1 MVEIYQITI
10 SIKERNLYMKNE
22 INIENI
28 VGQLSVDYKDASVLT
43 TSSKELELVDYCFK
57 SITCNDEGIEKLLY
71 ECVGSCL
78 CRTAK
83 LQKAFIFKGEGRNGK
98 GVLAKIIEKLLGEK
112 QCSHEHLEQL
122 SGSRLGGKTTIKAL
136 MGCTANIV
144 PDQGQPRYV
153 NTSLIKSIIAGD
165 TISVEQKR
173 EGKIEFEPYAT
184 MIFLVNDV
192 IDFKET
198 GLAIKDRFIVI
209 NFNAVFT
216 DENNNRNINIAE
228 ELCQPLELQIIATRA
243 IQAFS
248 EVLKNGK
255 FTIPSSVEEETK
267 RYFLDCN
274 STEEFCELF
283 PIKEIIIKSKY
294 YDEYRKWCNRNNKEA
309 VSNAI
314 FGKRVLA
321 LGYRPERYSFGNNR
335 HTYYASPTFK
345 NCDSIDI
352 YHRYLVKC
360 CLEEEQE
367 KRTTERELNQADK
380 YSFSQYLWRNIIGL
394 D

>member
-1 MVEIYQITI
+1 MET
-10 SIKERNLYMKNE
+10 K
-22 INIENI
+22 IENI
-28 VGQLSVDYKDASVLT
+28 IANLQVPYNNYGVLT
-43 TSSKELELVDYCFK
+43 TPSDELDIVNYYFSSICCQNKEL
-57 SITCNDEGIEKLLY
+57 EKLLY

-78 CRTAK
+78 CKSAK

-98 GVLAKIIEKLLGEK
+98 GVLVKIIEKLLGEK
-112 QCSHEHLEQL
+112 QCSHERLEQL
-122 SGSRLGGKTTIKAL
+122 SGSRLGSKSTIKAL

-153 NTSLIKSIIAGD
+153 NTSLIKQIIAGD

-209 NFNAVFT
+209 PFNAVFT
-216 DENNNRNINIAE
+216 DENNNRNVNIGE
-228 ELCQPLELQIIATRA
+228 ELCKPLALQIIATRA

-274 STEEFCELF
+274 STEEFCELY

-335 HTYYASPTFK
+335 HTYYASPSFS
-345 NCDSIDI
+345 NCDSQDI
-352 YHRYLVKC
+352 YNRYLVKC

-367 KRTTERELNQADK
+367 KRTTEIQLNQADK

>member
-1 MVEIYQITI
+1 MRT
-10 SIKERNLYMKNE
+10 K
-22 INIENI
+22 IENI
-28 VGQLSVDYKDASVLT
+28 IANLQVPYNNYGVLT
-43 TSSKELELVDYCFK
+43 TPSDELDIVNYYFDSICCHNKE
-57 SITCNDEGIEKLLY
+57 IETLLY

-112 QCSHEHLEQL
+112 QCSHERLEQL
-122 SGSRLGGKTTIKAL
+122 SGSRLGSKSTIKAL

-144 PDQGQPRYV
+144 LDQGQPRYV

-184 MIFLVNDV
+184 LIFLVNDV

-209 NFNAVFT
+209 PFNAVFT
-216 DENNNRNINIAE
+216 DDNNNRNVNIGE
-228 ELCQPLELQIIATRA
+228 ELCQPTALQIIATRA

-255 FTIPSSVEEETK
+255 FTIPSMVEAETNK
-267 RYFLDCN
+267 YFMDCN
-274 STEEFCELF
+274 NVAEFCGLY

-367 KRTTERELNQADK
+367 KRATERQLNQADK

>member
-1 MVEIYQITI
+1 MKEYDNNFNVQ
-10 SIKERNLYMKNE
+10 SIDS
-22 INIENI
+22 I
-28 VGQLSVDYKDASVLT
+28 VGQLNVPYKDTSILT
-43 TSSKELELVDYCFK
+43 TSSKELELVDYYFK

-71 ECVGSCL
+71 SVIGYSL
-78 CRTAK
+78 CKTSVFCRG
-83 LQKAFIFKGEGRNGK
+83 FIFKGDGRNGK
-98 GVLAKIIEKLLGEK
+98 SKIFRILEALLGDE
-112 QCSHEHLEQL
+112 QCSHEHLENL
-122 SGSRLGGKTTIKAL
+122 SGSKLGSKSTVKNL
-136 MGCTANIV
+136 EGCTVNIAE
-144 PDQGQPRYV
+144 DQKQPKFV
-153 NTSLIKSIIAGD
+153 NTSLITRIISGEP
-165 TISVEQKR
+165 IPIEQR
-173 EGKIEFEPYAT
+173 GKESYNLFPYAT
-184 MIFLVNDV
+184 MLFSVNEV
-192 IDFKET
+192 IDFKGA
-198 GLAIKDRFIVI
+198 GLYITDRFFVI
-209 NFNAVFT
+209 PFNATFT
-216 DENNNRNINIAE
+216 DDNNNRNVNIGE
-228 ELCQPLELQIIATRA
+228 ELCKPLALQIIATRA

-255 FTIPSSVEEETK
+255 FTIPPSVEEETK
-267 RYFLDCN
+267 KYFMDCN
-274 STEEFCELF
+274 NVAEFCELY

-294 YDEYRKWCNRNNKEA
+294 YDEYRKWCHRNNKEA

-335 HTYYASPTFK
+335 HTYYASPSFK

>member
-1 MVEIYQITI
+1 
-10 SIKERNLYMKNE
+10 MKNE

-43 TSSKELELVDYCFK
+43 TSSKELELVDYYFK

-83 LQKAFIFKGEGRNGK
+83 LQKGFIFFGEGRNGK
-98 GVLAKIIEKLLGEK
+98 GVLAKVISKIAGEL
-112 QCSHEHLEQL
+112 CSHERLEQL
-122 SGSRLGGKTTIKAL
+122 SGSRLGGKSTVKAL

-209 NFNAVFT
+209 KFPAVFT
-216 DENNNRNINIAE
+216 DDNNNRNINIAE
-228 ELCQPLELQIIATRA
+228 ELCQPLALQIIATRA

-255 FTIPSSVEEETK
+255 FTIPPSVEEETK
-267 RYFLDCN
+267 KYFMDCN
-274 STEEFCELF
+274 NVAEFCELY
-283 PIKEIIIKSKY
+283 PIKDIIIKSKY

-335 HTYYASPTFK
+335 HTYYASPTFN

-352 YHRYLVKC
+352 YHRYLVRC
-360 CLEEEQE
+360 GLEEDEEKTTSEEQLTKAYIE
-367 KRTTERELNQADK
+367 
-380 YSFSQYLWRNIIGL
+380 SFSEYLWRNIIGL

>member
-1 MVEIYQITI
+1 MSNNI
-10 SIKERNLYMKNE
+10 NE
-22 INIENI
+22 LVAELK
-28 VGQLSVDYKDASVLT
+28 VPWDDLKVLST
-43 TSSKELELVDYCFK
+43 PSKELDITNYFFE
-57 SITCNDEGIEKLLY
+57 SITCGDKEVEKLLY

-78 CRTAK
+78 CTTAS
-83 LQKAFIFKGEGRNGK
+83 LQKGFIFLGEGRNGK
-98 GVLAKIIEKLLGEK
+98 GVLAKLITKLIGK
-112 QCSHEHLEQL
+112 RCSHEHLEHL
-122 SGSRLGGKTTIKAL
+122 SGSRLGGKSTIKAL
-136 MGCTANIV
+136 MGCTANVV
-144 PDQGQPRYV
+144 PDQGQPKYV

-165 TISVEQKR
+165 IISVEQKR

-209 NFNAVFT
+209 KFPAVFT
-216 DENNNRNINIAE
+216 DGNNNRNINIAE
-228 ELCQPLELQIIATRA
+228 ELCQPLALQIIATRA

-267 RYFLDCN
+267 KYFMECN
-274 STEEFCELF
+274 NVAEFCELY

>member
-1 MVEIYQITI
+1 MREYDN
-10 SIKERNLYMKNE
+10 NLNVQA
-22 INIENI
+22 IDNI
-28 VGQLSVDYKDASVLT
+28 VAQLSVPYKDTSILT
-43 TSSKELELVDYCFK
+43 TSSKELELVDYYFK
-57 SITCNDEGIEKLLY
+57 SVSCNDEGIEKLLY

-78 CRTAK
+78 CTTAS
-83 LQKAFIFKGEGRNGK
+83 LQKAFIFFGEGRNGK
-98 GVLAKIIEKLLGEK
+98 GVLAKLITKLLGK
-112 QCSHEHLEQL
+112 QCSHERLEQL
-122 SGSRLGGKTTIKAL
+122 SGSRLGSKSTIKAL

-184 MIFLVNDV
+184 LIFLVNDV
-192 IDFKET
+192 IDFKEI

-209 NFNAVFT
+209 PFLAQFT
-216 DENNNRNINIAE
+216 DDHNNRNINIAE
-228 ELCQPLELQIIATRA
+228 ELCQPLALQIIATRA
-243 IQAFS
+243 IQAFR

-267 RYFLDCN
+267 KYFMECN
-274 STEEFCELF
+274 NVAEFCELY
-283 PIKEIIIKSKY
+283 PIKDIIIKSKY

-335 HTYYASPTFK
+335 HTYYASPTFS
-345 NCDSIDI
+345 NCDSQDI
-352 YHRYLVKC
+352 YNRYLTSCGLTEQMEKTTS
-360 CLEEEQE
+360 EEA
-367 KRTTERELNQADK
+367 LAK
-380 YSFSQYLWRNIIGL
+380 YDITNFNQYLWL
-394 D
+394 DLVNGR

>member
-1 MVEIYQITI
+1 MILATI
-10 SIKERNLYMKNE
+10 FMRCMKMWNNNINE
-22 INIENI
+22 LVAELK
-28 VGQLSVDYKDASVLT
+28 VPWDDLKVLST
-43 TSSKELELVDYCFK
+43 PSKELDLVNYYFSSICCQNKEL
-57 SITCNDEGIEKLLY
+57 EKLIY

-78 CRTAK
+78 CKSAK
-83 LQKAFIFKGEGRNGK
+83 LQKGFIFFGEGRNGK
-98 GVLAKIIEKLLGEK
+98 GVLAKVISKIVGEL
-112 QCSHEHLEQL
+112 CSHERLEQL
-122 SGSRLGGKTTIKAL
+122 SGSRLGGKTTVKAL

-209 NFNAVFT
+209 KFPAVFT
-216 DENNNRNINIAE
+216 DDNNNRNINIAE
-228 ELCQPLELQIIATRA
+228 ELCQPLALQIIATRA

-255 FTIPSSVEEETK
+255 FTIPPSVEAETK
-267 RYFLDCN
+267 KYFMECN
-274 STEEFCELF
+274 NVAEFCELY
-283 PIKEIIIKSKY
+283 PIKDIIIKSKY

-335 HTYYASPTFK
+335 HTYYASPTFN

-352 YHRYLVKC
+352 YHRYLVRC
-360 CLEEEQE
+360 GLEEDEEKTTSEEQLTKAYIE
-367 KRTTERELNQADK
+367 
-380 YSFSQYLWRNIIGL
+380 SFSEYLWRNIIGL

>member
-1 MVEIYQITI
+1 
-10 SIKERNLYMKNE
+10 MKNN
-22 INIENI
+22 INIDSI
-28 VGQLSVDYKDASVLT
+28 VAQLSVPYKDTSVLT
-43 TSSKELELVDYCFK
+43 TSYKELELVDYYFK
-57 SITCNDEGIEKLLY
+57 SITCNDEGREKLLY

-98 GVLAKIIEKLLGEK
+98 GVLAKLISKILGEK

-122 SGSRLGGKTTIKAL
+122 SGSRLGSKSTIKAL

-153 NTSLIKSIIAGD
+153 NTSLIKQIIAGD

-209 NFNAVFT
+209 PFNAVFT
-216 DENNNRNINIAE
+216 DDNNNRNINIAE
-228 ELCQPLELQIIATRA
+228 ELCQPLALQIIATRA

-248 EVLKNGK
+248 EVLKKGK
-255 FTIPSSVEEETK
+255 FTIPSSVEAETK
-267 RYFLDCN
+267 KYFMDCN
-274 STEEFCELF
+274 NVAEFCELY

-335 HTYYASPTFK
+335 HTYYASPSFS
-345 NCDSIDI
+345 NCDSKDI
-352 YHRYLVKC
+352 YDRYLTSCGLSEQMEKTTS
-360 CLEEEQE
+360 EEA
-367 KRTTERELNQADK
+367 LAK
-380 YSFSQYLWRNIIGL
+380 YDITNFNDYLWL
-394 D
+394 DLIKH

>member
-1 MVEIYQITI
+1 MWNNNITELVAEL
-10 SIKERNLYMKNE
+10 KVPWYDLK
-22 INIENI
+22 
-28 VGQLSVDYKDASVLT
+28 VLST
-43 TSSKELELVDYCFK
+43 PSKELNIVNYYFSSICCQNKEL
-57 SITCNDEGIEKLLY
+57 EKLLY

-78 CRTAK
+78 CKTAK
-83 LQKAFIFKGEGRNGK
+83 LQKGFIFYGEGRNGK
-98 GVLAKIIEKLLGEK
+98 GVLAKAISRIAGEL
-112 QCSHEHLEQL
+112 CSHERLEQL
-122 SGSRLGGKTTIKAL
+122 SGSRLGSKSTIKAL

-184 MIFLVNDV
+184 LIFLVNDV

-209 NFNAVFT
+209 KFPAVFT
-216 DENNNRNINIAE
+216 DDNNNRNVNIGE
-228 ELCQPLELQIIATRA
+228 ELCKPLALQIIATRA

-255 FTIPSSVEEETK
+255 FTIPPSVEEETK
-267 RYFLDCN
+267 KYFMECN
-274 STEEFCELF
+274 NVAEFCELY
-283 PIKEIIIKSKY
+283 PIKDIIIKSKY

-335 HTYYASPTFK
+335 HTYYASPTFS
-345 NCDSIDI
+345 NCDSQDI
-352 YHRYLVKC
+352 YNRYLTSCGLSEQMEKTTS
-360 CLEEEQE
+360 EEA
-367 KRTTERELNQADK
+367 LAK
-380 YSFSQYLWRNIIGL
+380 YDITNFNEFLWL
-394 D
+394 DLIKV

>member
-1 MVEIYQITI
+1 MET
-10 SIKERNLYMKNE
+10 K
-22 INIENI
+22 IENI
-28 VGQLSVDYKDASVLT
+28 IANLQVPYNNYGVLT
-43 TSSKELELVDYCFK
+43 TPSDELDIVNYYFDSICCQNKE
-57 SITCNDEGIEKLLY
+57 IETLLY

-78 CRTAK
+78 CRTSK

-112 QCSHEHLEQL
+112 QCSHERLEQL
-122 SGSRLGGKTTIKAL
+122 SGSRLGSKSTIKAL

-153 NTSLIKSIIAGD
+153 NTSLIKQIIAGD

-209 NFNAVFT
+209 KFPAVFT
-216 DENNNRNINIAE
+216 DDNNNRNINIAE
-228 ELCQPLELQIIATRA
+228 ELCQPLALQIIATRA

-255 FTIPSSVEEETK
+255 FTIPPSVEEETK
-267 RYFLDCN
+267 KYFMESN
-274 STEEFCELF
+274 NVAEFCELY

>member
-1 MVEIYQITI
+1 MSNNI
-10 SIKERNLYMKNE
+10 NE
-22 INIENI
+22 LVAELK
-28 VGQLSVDYKDASVLT
+28 VPWDDLKVLST
-43 TSSKELELVDYCFK
+43 PSKELDVVNYYF
-57 SITCNDEGIEKLLY
+57 SSTCCHNKEIETLLY
-71 ECVGSCL
+71 ECVGYCL
-78 CRTAK
+78 CKTAS

-98 GVLAKIIEKLLGEK
+98 GVLAKVIQKILGEK
-112 QCSHEHLEQL
+112 QCSHEHLEHL
-122 SGSRLGGKTTIKAL
+122 SGSRLGSKSTIKSL

-153 NTSLIKSIIAGD
+153 NTSLIKQIIAGD

-209 NFNAVFT
+209 PFNAVFT
-216 DENNNRNINIAE
+216 DDNNNRNINIAE
-228 ELCQPLELQIIATRA
+228 ELCQPLALQIIATRA

-267 RYFLDCN
+267 KYFMDCN
-274 STEEFCELF
+274 NVAEFCELH
-283 PIKEIIIKSKY
+283 PIKEIMIKSKY
-294 YDEYRKWCNRNNKEA
+294 YDEYRKWCNHNNKEA

-321 LGYRPERYSFGNNR
+321 LGYRAERYSFGNNR
-335 HTYYASPTFK
+335 HTYYASPTFSNSDSK
-345 NCDSIDI
+345 NI
-352 YHRYLVKC
+352 YDRYLTKC
-360 CLEEEQE
+360 CLEEAQE
-367 KRTTERELNQADK
+367 KRTTEEQLNQADK
-380 YSFSQYLWRNIIGL
+380 YGFSQYLWL
-394 D
+394 DLINLI

>member
-1 MVEIYQITI
+1 M
-10 SIKERNLYMKNE
+10 KEYDNNFNVQA
-22 INIENI
+22 IDSI
-28 VGQLSVDYKDASVLT
+28 VGQLNVPYKDTSILT
-43 TSSKELELVDYCFK
+43 TSSKELELVDYYFK

-71 ECVGSCL
+71 SVIGYSL
-78 CRTAK
+78 CKTSVFCRG
-83 LQKAFIFKGEGRNGK
+83 FIFKGDGRNGK
-98 GVLAKIIEKLLGEK
+98 SKIFRILEALLGDE
-112 QCSHEHLEQL
+112 QCSHEHLENL
-122 SGSRLGGKTTIKAL
+122 SGSKLGSKSTVKNL
-136 MGCTANIV
+136 EGCTVNIAE
-144 PDQGQPRYV
+144 DQKQPKFV
-153 NTSLIKSIIAGD
+153 NTSLITRIISGEP
-165 TISVEQKR
+165 IPIEQR
-173 EGKIEFEPYAT
+173 GKESYNLFPYAT
-184 MIFLVNDV
+184 MLFSVNEV
-192 IDFKET
+192 IDFKGA
-198 GLAIKDRFIVI
+198 GLYITDRFFVI
-209 NFNAVFT
+209 PFNATFT
-216 DENNNRNINIAE
+216 DDNNNRNVNIGE
-228 ELCQPLELQIIATRA
+228 ELCKPLALQIIATRA

-267 RYFLDCN
+267 KYFMDCN
-274 STEEFCELF
+274 NVAEFCELY

-380 YSFSQYLWRNIIGL
+380 YSFSQYLWQNIIGL

>member
-1 MVEIYQITI
+1 MREYDN
-10 SIKERNLYMKNE
+10 NLNVQA
-22 INIENI
+22 IDNI
-28 VGQLSVDYKDASVLT
+28 VAQLSVPYKDTSILT
-43 TSSKELELVDYCFK
+43 TSSKELELVDYYFK
-57 SITCNDEGIEKLLY
+57 SVSCNDEGIEKLLY

-78 CRTAK
+78 CTTAS
-83 LQKAFIFKGEGRNGK
+83 LQKAFIFFGEGRNGK
-98 GVLAKIIEKLLGEK
+98 GVLAKLITKLLGK
-112 QCSHEHLEQL
+112 QCSHERLEQL
-122 SGSRLGGKTTIKAL
+122 SGSRLGSKSTIKAL

-184 MIFLVNDV
+184 LIFLVNDV
-192 IDFKET
+192 IDFKEI

-209 NFNAVFT
+209 PFLAQFT
-216 DENNNRNINIAE
+216 DDHNNRNINIAE
-228 ELCQPLELQIIATRA
+228 ELCQPLALQIIATRA
-243 IQAFS
+243 IQAFR

-267 RYFLDCN
+267 KYFMECN
-274 STEEFCELF
+274 NVAEFCELY
-283 PIKEIIIKSKY
+283 PIKDIIIKSKY

-335 HTYYASPTFK
+335 HTYYASPTFS
-345 NCDSIDI
+345 NCDSQDI
-352 YHRYLVKC
+352 YNRYLTSCGLTEQMEKTTS
-360 CLEEEQE
+360 EEA
-367 KRTTERELNQADK
+367 LAK
-380 YSFSQYLWRNIIGL
+380 YDITNFNQYLWL
-394 D
+394 DLVNRR

>member
-1 MVEIYQITI
+1 MRT
-10 SIKERNLYMKNE
+10 K
-22 INIENI
+22 IENI
-28 VGQLSVDYKDASVLT
+28 IANLQVPYNNYGVLT
-43 TSSKELELVDYCFK
+43 TPSDELDIVNYYFDSICCQNKE
-57 SITCNDEGIEKLLY
+57 IETLLY

-122 SGSRLGGKTTIKAL
+122 SGSRLGSKSTIKAL

-209 NFNAVFT
+209 KFNSVFT
-216 DENNNRNINIAE
+216 DDNNNRNINIAE
-228 ELCQPLELQIIATRA
+228 ELCQPLALQIIATRA

-274 STEEFCELF
+274 STEEFCELY

-335 HTYYASPTFK
+335 HTYYASPTFS
-345 NCDSIDI
+345 NSDSKEI
-352 YHRYLVKC
+352 YDRYLVSC
-360 CLEEEQE
+360 GLSEQQE
-367 KRTTERELNQADK
+367 KTTSEEALAK
-380 YSFSQYLWRNIIGL
+380 YDITNFNEYLWL
-394 D
+394 DLVNRR

>member
-1 MVEIYQITI
+1 MREYDN
-10 SIKERNLYMKNE
+10 NLNVQA
-22 INIENI
+22 IDNI
-28 VGQLSVDYKDASVLT
+28 VAQLSVPYKDTSILT
-43 TSSKELELVDYCFK
+43 TSSKELELVDYYFK
-57 SITCNDEGIEKLLY
+57 SVSCNDEGIEKLLY

-78 CRTAK
+78 CTTAS
-83 LQKAFIFKGEGRNGK
+83 LQKAFIFFGEGRNGK
-98 GVLAKIIEKLLGEK
+98 GVLAKLITKLLGK
-112 QCSHEHLEQL
+112 QCSHERLEQL
-122 SGSRLGGKTTIKAL
+122 SGSRLGSKSTIKAL

-184 MIFLVNDV
+184 LIFLVNDV
-192 IDFKET
+192 IDFKEI

-209 NFNAVFT
+209 PFLAQFT
-216 DENNNRNINIAE
+216 DDHNNRNINIAE
-228 ELCQPLELQIIATRA
+228 ELCQPLALQIIATRA

-267 RYFLDCN
+267 KYFMECN
-274 STEEFCELF
+274 NVAEFCELY
-283 PIKEIIIKSKY
+283 PIKDIIIKSKY

-335 HTYYASPTFK
+335 HTYYASPTFS
-345 NCDSIDI
+345 NCDSQDI
-352 YHRYLVKC
+352 YNRYLTSCGLTEQMEKTTS
-360 CLEEEQE
+360 EEA
-367 KRTTERELNQADK
+367 LAK
-380 YSFSQYLWRNIIGL
+380 YDITNFNQYLWL
-394 D
+394 DLVNRR

>member
-1 MVEIYQITI
+1 MRT
-10 SIKERNLYMKNE
+10 K
-22 INIENI
+22 IENI
-28 VGQLSVDYKDASVLT
+28 IANLQVPYNNYGVLT
-43 TSSKELELVDYCFK
+43 TPSDELDIVNYYFDSICCQNKE
-57 SITCNDEGIEKLLY
+57 IETLLY

-122 SGSRLGGKTTIKAL
+122 SGSRLGGKSTIKAL

-144 PDQGQPRYV
+144 PDQGQPKYV

-209 NFNAVFT
+209 KFTSVFT
-216 DENNNRNINIAE
+216 DDNNNRNINIAE
-228 ELCQPLELQIIATRA
+228 ELCQPLALQIIATRA

-255 FTIPSSVEEETK
+255 FTIPAIVEEETK

-274 STEEFCELF
+274 STEEFCELY

-335 HTYYASPTFK
+335 HTYYASPTFS
-345 NCDSIDI
+345 NSDSKEI
-352 YHRYLVKC
+352 YDRYLTSC
-360 CLEEEQE
+360 GLSEQQE
-367 KRTTERELNQADK
+367 KTTSEEALAK
-380 YSFSQYLWRNIIGL
+380 YDITNFNEYLWL
-394 D
+394 DLVNRR

>member
-1 MVEIYQITI
+1 MSNNI
-10 SIKERNLYMKNE
+10 NE
-22 INIENI
+22 LVAELK
-28 VGQLSVDYKDASVLT
+28 VPWDDLKVLST
-43 TSSKELELVDYCFK
+43 PSKELDLTNYFFE
-57 SITCNDEGIEKLLY
+57 SITRGDKEVEKLLY

-78 CRTAK
+78 CTTAK
-83 LQKAFIFKGEGRNGK
+83 LQKAFIFFGEGRNGK
-98 GVLAKIIEKLLGEK
+98 GVLAKLISKIIGDNK
-112 QCSHEHLEQL
+112 CSHEHLEHL
-122 SGSRLGGKTTIKAL
+122 SGSKLGGKSTIKAL

-144 PDQGQPRYV
+144 PDQGQPKYV

-209 NFNAVFT
+209 KFNSVFT
-216 DENNNRNINIAE
+216 DDNNNRNINIAE
-228 ELCQPLELQIIATRA
+228 ELCQPLALQIIATRA

-274 STEEFCELF
+274 STEEFCELY

-335 HTYYASPTFK
+335 HTYYASPTFS
-345 NCDSIDI
+345 NSDSKEI
-352 YHRYLVKC
+352 YDRYLVSCGLSEQMEKTTS
-360 CLEEEQE
+360 EEV
-367 KRTTERELNQADK
+367 LAK
-380 YSFSQYLWRNIIGL
+380 YDITNFNEYLWVDLVNRR
-394 D
+394 

>member
-1 MVEIYQITI
+1 MR
-10 SIKERNLYMKNE
+10 IK
-22 INIENI
+22 IENI
-28 VGQLSVDYKDASVLT
+28 IANLQVPYNNYGVLT
-43 TSSKELELVDYCFK
+43 TPSDELDIVNYYFDSICCQNKE
-57 SITCNDEGIEKLLY
+57 IETLLY

-122 SGSRLGGKTTIKAL
+122 SGSRLGSKSTIKAL

-209 NFNAVFT
+209 KFNSVFT
-216 DENNNRNINIAE
+216 DDNNNRNINIAE
-228 ELCQPLELQIIATRA
+228 ELCQPLALQIIATRA

-255 FTIPSSVEEETK
+255 FTIPAIVEEETK
-267 RYFLDCN
+267 KYFMECN
-274 STEEFCELF
+274 NVAEFCELY

-335 HTYYASPTFK
+335 HTYYASPTFS
-345 NCDSIDI
+345 NSDSKEI
-352 YHRYLVKC
+352 YDRYLTSC
-360 CLEEEQE
+360 GLSEQQE
-367 KRTTERELNQADK
+367 KTTSEEALAK
-380 YSFSQYLWRNIIGL
+380 YDITNFNEYLWL
-394 D
+394 DLVNRR

>member
-1 MVEIYQITI
+1 MIDNVNFNTERLQDIDTI
-10 SIKERNLYMKNE
+10 IANLQVPYN
-22 INIENI
+22 
-28 VGQLSVDYKDASVLT
+28 DYGVLT
-43 TSSKELELVDYCFK
+43 TPSKELDLVNYYFDSICCQNKEL
-57 SITCNDEGIEKLLY
+57 EKLLY

-78 CRTAK
+78 CKTAK
-83 LQKAFIFKGEGRNGK
+83 LQKAFIFLGEGRNGK
-98 GVLAKIIEKLLGEK
+98 GVLAKIITELLGK
-112 QCSHEHLEQL
+112 QCSHERLEQL
-122 SGSRLGGKTTIKAL
+122 SGSRLGSKSTIKAL

-198 GLAIKDRFIVI
+198 GLAINDRFIVI
-209 NFNAVFT
+209 KFPAVFT

-228 ELCQPLELQIIATRA
+228 ELCQPLALQIIATRA

-255 FTIPSSVEEETK
+255 FTIPPSVEAETK
-267 RYFLDCN
+267 KYFMDCN
-274 STEEFCELF
+274 NVAEFCELY

-367 KRTTERELNQADK
+367 KRTTERQLNQADK

>member
-1 MVEIYQITI
+1 MWNNNI
-10 SIKERNLYMKNE
+10 NE
-22 INIENI
+22 LVAELK
-28 VGQLSVDYKDASVLT
+28 VPWDDLKVLST
-43 TSSKELELVDYCFK
+43 PSKELNIVNYYFSSICCQNKEL
-57 SITCNDEGIEKLLY
+57 EKLLY

-78 CRTAK
+78 CKSVK
-83 LQKAFIFKGEGRNGK
+83 LQKAFIFFGEGRNGK
-98 GVLAKIIEKLLGEK
+98 GVLAKLISRILGNK
-112 QCSHEHLEQL
+112 QCSHERLEQL
-122 SGSRLGGKTTIKAL
+122 SGSRLGGKTTVKAL

-184 MIFLVNDV
+184 LIFLVNDV

-209 NFNAVFT
+209 KFPAVFT
-216 DENNNRNINIAE
+216 DDNNNRNINIAE
-228 ELCQPLELQIIATRA
+228 ELCQPLALQIIATRA

-255 FTIPSSVEEETK
+255 FTIPPSVEAETK
-267 RYFLDCN
+267 KYFMECN
-274 STEEFCELF
+274 NVAEFCELY
-283 PIKEIIIKSKY
+283 PIKDIIIKSKY

-335 HTYYASPTFK
+335 HTYYASPTFS
-345 NCDSIDI
+345 NSDSKDI
-352 YHRYLVKC
+352 YDRYLTSCGLSEQMEKTTS
-360 CLEEEQE
+360 EEA
-367 KRTTERELNQADK
+367 LAK
-380 YSFSQYLWRNIIGL
+380 YDITNFNDYLWL
-394 D
+394 DLIKL

>member
-1 MVEIYQITI
+1 MIDNVNFNTERLQDIDTI
-10 SIKERNLYMKNE
+10 IANLQVPYN
-22 INIENI
+22 
-28 VGQLSVDYKDASVLT
+28 DYGVLT
-43 TSSKELELVDYCFK
+43 TPSKELDLVNYYFDSICCQNKEL
-57 SITCNDEGIEKLLY
+57 EKLLY

-78 CRTAK
+78 CKTAK
-83 LQKAFIFKGEGRNGK
+83 LQKAFIFLGEGRNGK
-98 GVLAKIIEKLLGEK
+98 GVLAKIITKLLGK
-112 QCSHEHLEQL
+112 QCSHERLEQL
-122 SGSRLGGKTTIKAL
+122 SGSRLGSKSTIKTL
-136 MGCTANIV
+136 MGCTANVV

-198 GLAIKDRFIVI
+198 GLAIKDRFIVTP
-209 NFNAVFT
+209 FLAQFT
-216 DENNNRNINIAE
+216 DYNNNRNINIAE
-228 ELCQPLELQIIATRA
+228 ELCQPLALQIIATRA

-267 RYFLDCN
+267 KYFMECN
-274 STEEFCELF
+274 NVAEFCELY

-335 HTYYASPTFK
+335 HTYYASPTFS
-345 NCDSIDI
+345 NCDSKDI
-352 YHRYLVKC
+352 YDRYLTSCGLSEQMEKTTS
-360 CLEEEQE
+360 EEA
-367 KRTTERELNQADK
+367 LAK
-380 YSFSQYLWRNIIGL
+380 YDITNFNQYLWL
-394 D
+394 DLVTRR

>member
-1 MVEIYQITI
+1 MKEYYNNLNMQNGDNIIAQLTI
-10 SIKERNLYMKNE
+10 PYN
-22 INIENI
+22 
-28 VGQLSVDYKDASVLT
+28 DYEVLT
-43 TSSKELELVDYCFK
+43 TPSKELELVNYYFE
-57 SITCNDEGIEKLLY
+57 SISCNDKGIETLLY
-71 ECVGSCL
+71 EVIGYSLAKTSTL
-78 CRTAK
+78 CK
-83 LQKAFIFKGEGRNGK
+83 GFIFKGDGRNGK
-98 GVLAKIIEKLLGEK
+98 SKIFRILETILGTE
-112 QCSHEHLEQL
+112 QCSHEHLENL
-122 SGSRLGGKTTIKAL
+122 SGNKLGSKSTVKKL
-136 MGCTANIV
+136 EGCTVNIAE
-144 PDQGQPRYV
+144 DQKQPKFV
-153 NTSLIKSIIAGD
+153 NTSLITRIISGEPIA
-165 TISVEQKR
+165 IEQR
-173 EGKIEFEPYAT
+173 GKASYNLIPYAT
-184 MIFLVNDV
+184 MLFSVNEV

-198 GLAIKDRFIVI
+198 GIYITDRLIVI
-209 NFNAVFT
+209 PFNATFT
-216 DENNNRNINIAE
+216 DDNNNRNVNIGE
-228 ELCQPLELQIIATRA
+228 ELCQPTALQIIATRA

-255 FTIPSSVEEETK
+255 FTIPSMVEEETK
-267 RYFLDCN
+267 KYFLDCN
-274 STEEFCELF
+274 NVAEFCGLY

-367 KRTTERELNQADK
+367 KRTTERQLNQADK

>member
-1 MVEIYQITI
+1 MLAKVI
-10 SIKERNLYMKNE
+10 SK
-22 INIENI
+22 I
-28 VGQLSVDYKDASVLT
+28 VG
-43 TSSKELELVDYCFK
+43 EL
-57 SITCNDEGIEKLLY
+57 
-71 ECVGSCL
+71 
-78 CRTAK
+78 
-83 LQKAFIFKGEGRNGK
+83 
-98 GVLAKIIEKLLGEK
+98 
-112 QCSHEHLEQL
+112 CSHERLEQL
-122 SGSRLGGKTTIKAL
+122 SGSRLGGKTTVKAL

-184 MIFLVNDV
+184 LIFLVNDV

-209 NFNAVFT
+209 KFPAVFT
-216 DENNNRNINIAE
+216 DDNNNRNINIAE
-228 ELCQPLELQIIATRA
+228 ELCQPLALQIIATRA

-255 FTIPSSVEEETK
+255 FTIPPSVEEETK
-267 RYFLDCN
+267 KYFMECN
-274 STEEFCELF
+274 NVAEFCELY
-283 PIKEIIIKSKY
+283 PIKDIIIKSKY

-335 HTYYASPTFK
+335 HTYYASPSFS
-345 NCDSIDI
+345 NCDSKEI
-352 YHRYLVKC
+352 YDRYLTSCGLSEQMEKTTS
-360 CLEEEQE
+360 EEA
-367 KRTTERELNQADK
+367 LAK
-380 YSFSQYLWRNIIGL
+380 YDITNFNDYLWL
-394 D
+394 DLIKL

>member
-1 MVEIYQITI
+1 MGN
-10 SIKERNLYMKNE
+10 SIN
-22 INIENI
+22 
-28 VGQLSVDYKDASVLT
+28 
-43 TSSKELELVDYCFK
+43 ELVAELKVPWNDLKVLSTPSEELNLVNYYFS
-57 SITCNDEGIEKLLY
+57 SISCQNKEIETLLY
-71 ECVGSCL
+71 ECIGYCL
-78 CRTAK
+78 CKTAT

-98 GVLAKIIEKLLGEK
+98 GVMAKVIKKILGEK

-122 SGSRLGGKTTIKAL
+122 SGSRLGSKSTIKAL
-136 MGCTANIV
+136 MGCTVNIV

-153 NTSLIKSIIAGD
+153 NTSLIKQIIAGD

-209 NFNAVFT
+209 PFNAVFT
-216 DENNNRNINIAE
+216 DDNNNRNVNIAE
-228 ELCQPLELQIIATRA
+228 ELCQPLALQIIATRA

-274 STEEFCELF
+274 SAEEFCELF

-335 HTYYASPTFK
+335 HTYYASPNFR
-345 NCDSIDI
+345 NCDSLDI
-352 YHRYLVKC
+352 YNRYLVIC
-360 CLEEEQE
+360 GLQEEQE
-367 KRTTERELNQADK
+367 KKTTEEELAKSDIRD
-380 YSFSQYLWRNIIGL
+380 FSEHLWRNIIGL

>member
-1 MVEIYQITI
+1 MRT
-10 SIKERNLYMKNE
+10 K
-22 INIENI
+22 IENI
-28 VGQLSVDYKDASVLT
+28 IANLQVPYNNYGVLT
-43 TSSKELELVDYCFK
+43 TPSDELDIVNYYFDSICCQNKE
-57 SITCNDEGIEKLLY
+57 IETLLY

-122 SGSRLGGKTTIKAL
+122 SGSRLGSKSTIKAL

-209 NFNAVFT
+209 KFNSVFT
-216 DENNNRNINIAE
+216 DDNNNRNINIAE
-228 ELCQPLELQIIATRA
+228 ELCQPLALQIIATRA

-255 FTIPSSVEEETK
+255 FTIPPIVEEETK
-267 RYFLDCN
+267 KYFMDCN
-274 STEEFCELF
+274 NVAEFCELY

-335 HTYYASPTFK
+335 HTYYASPSFS
-345 NCDSIDI
+345 NCDSQDI
-352 YHRYLVKC
+352 YNRYLTSC
-360 CLEEEQE
+360 GLSEQQE
-367 KRTTERELNQADK
+367 KTTSEEALAK
-380 YSFSQYLWRNIIGL
+380 YDITNFNEYLWL
-394 D
+394 DLVNRR

>member
-1 MVEIYQITI
+1 M
-10 SIKERNLYMKNE
+10 
-22 INIENI
+22 
-28 VGQLSVDYKDASVLT
+28 
-43 TSSKELELVDYCFK
+43 
-57 SITCNDEGIEKLLY
+57 
-71 ECVGSCL
+71 
-78 CRTAK
+78 
-83 LQKAFIFKGEGRNGK
+83 
-98 GVLAKIIEKLLGEK
+98 
-112 QCSHEHLEQL
+112 
-122 SGSRLGGKTTIKAL
+122 
-136 MGCTANIV
+136 
-144 PDQGQPRYV
+144 
-153 NTSLIKSIIAGD
+153 
-165 TISVEQKR
+165 
-173 EGKIEFEPYAT
+173 
-184 MIFLVNDV
+184 
-192 IDFKET
+192 
-198 GLAIKDRFIVI
+198 
-209 NFNAVFT
+209 
-216 DENNNRNINIAE
+216 
-228 ELCQPLELQIIATRA
+228 
-243 IQAFS
+243 
-248 EVLKNGK
+248 
-255 FTIPSSVEEETK
+255 
-267 RYFLDCN
+267 DCN
-274 STEEFCELF
+274 NVAEFCESY

>member
-1 MVEIYQITI
+1 MSNNI
-10 SIKERNLYMKNE
+10 NE
-22 INIENI
+22 LVAELK
-28 VGQLSVDYKDASVLT
+28 VPWDDLKVLST
-43 TSSKELELVDYCFK
+43 PSKELDITNYFFE
-57 SITCNDEGIEKLLY
+57 SITCGDKEVEKLLY

-78 CRTAK
+78 CKTAK
-83 LQKAFIFKGEGRNGK
+83 LQKAFIFLGEGRNGK
-98 GVLAKIIEKLLGEK
+98 GVLAKLISKIIGDE
-112 QCSHEHLEQL
+112 QCSHEHLEHL
-122 SGSRLGGKTTIKAL
+122 SGSRLGGKTTVKAL
-136 MGCTANIV
+136 MGCTANVV

-165 TISVEQKR
+165 IISVEQKR

-209 NFNAVFT
+209 KFPAVFT
-216 DENNNRNINIAE
+216 DGNNNRNINIAE
-228 ELCQPLELQIIATRA
+228 ELCQPLALQIIATRA

-255 FTIPSSVEEETK
+255 FTIPAIVEEETK
-267 RYFLDCN
+267 RYFMECN
-274 STEEFCELF
+274 NVAEFCELY

-335 HTYYASPTFK
+335 HTYYASPSFS
-345 NCDSIDI
+345 NCDSQDI
-352 YHRYLVKC
+352 YNRYLTSCGLSEQMEKTTS
-360 CLEEEQE
+360 EEA
-367 KRTTERELNQADK
+367 LAK
-380 YSFSQYLWRNIIGL
+380 YDITNFNQYLWL
-394 D
+394 DLVNRR